1 MKAETWYSARS
12 LLHYSATPSLG
23 QSTQRQRIRSKSSVL
38 ARVSLF
44 ENHIF
49 IRRELAESLQ
59 ERLLHFIAWKT
70 WALRTPKWGSFFAT
84 KTGDTAR
91 GLPSLGFCF
100 FLATSTTLAFD
111 AALKFWCST
120 FKHACIVFIH
130 SFQGY
135 HQITAI
141 DVVSASLLPKM
152 FATQNKNFC
161 FFRSIVWTEKG
172 FLKVDPKM
180 GVQKLGPKW
189 GLRNAPR

>member
-1 MKAETWYSARS
+1 MCLFS
-12 LLHYSATPSLG
+12 
-23 QSTQRQRIRSKSSVL
+23 RIV
-38 ARVSLF
+38 
-44 ENHIF
+44 F

-70 WALRTPKWGSFFAT
+70 WASRTPKWGSFFAT

-135 HQITAI
+135 YQISAL
-141 DVVSASLLPKM
+141 DVVGFLLPCSQHK
-152 FATQNKNFC
+152 TKNFVFWIHC
-161 FFRSIVWTEKG
+161 GDRKG
-172 FLKVDPKM
+172 VPESGPQNGGPETGPKM
-180 GVQKLGPKW
+180 GSKKYTPLRGPW
-189 GLRNAPR
+189 CWSRRNQNISN